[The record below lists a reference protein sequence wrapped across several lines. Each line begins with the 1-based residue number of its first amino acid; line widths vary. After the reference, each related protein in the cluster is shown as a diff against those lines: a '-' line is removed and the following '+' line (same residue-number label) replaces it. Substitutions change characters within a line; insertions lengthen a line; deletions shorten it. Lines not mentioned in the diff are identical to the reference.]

1 MPTRS
6 AFLASAG
13 VRTDRDVDIRLQEPN
28 RRPVEYRRIL
38 QTIRGPVVYQR
49 QVPRLAE
56 TEDDGILTIPS
67 RHSPSA
73 KTASPNL
80 IVSGDTGSQ
89 AIDPQTR
96 SVPTESSVTS
106 TPESVN
112 VSWRRFTLPG

>member
-49 QVPRLAE
+49 QVPPAGR
-56 TEDDGILTIPS
+56 TEDDGILTNPK
-67 RHSPSA
+67 SPLS
-73 KTASPNL
+73 
-80 IVSGDTGSQ
+80 IGQDTL
-89 AIDPQTR
+89 T
-96 SVPTESSVTS
+96 TS
-106 TPESVN
+106 HRI
-112 VSWRRFTLPG
+112 RRCRIAGH